1 LLLILFGRFHQQVAA
16 HEHYAEIN
24 EEIVMLVTFSCTAYA
39 DITLF
44 GDIAV
49 RLLKLMGHSVTIPG
63 ALLADDIPAALA
75 RLESALQ
82 AEQPPPEAE
91 QQDADEDR
99 EPVVSLAHRAW
110 PLRELLQAA
119 IKARCDVLW
128 DKNA

>member
-1 LLLILFGRFHQQVAA
+1 
-16 HEHYAEIN
+16 
-24 EEIVMLVTFSCTAYA
+24 MLVTFSCTAYA